1 MPKDPSQ
8 KLSIGNWDE
17 KTLSKKVRKA
27 PYQNFASKIRSLCL
41 ASFRQELDLAVVI
54 PNFLV
59 HVKFFSSI

>member
-41 ASFRQELDLAVVI
+41 ASFRQELGSESRDVGNQGGVTR
-54 PNFLV
+54 
-59 HVKFFSSI
+59 